1 MDEVPSDPATQFRR
15 RARITL
21 SSHSSSPS
29 PTQHDPLAL
38 TSGDGD
44 DRDENDAELRHSGN
58 SDNSSAQYR
67 SSLSYGQAVKRA
79 KHGMSTKSTADFD
92 SFLKASTLGE
102 HVTLLMATTLEVR
115 DMLAAREVV
124 AVEWKIPA
132 QLKANIKL
140 YSLAFLLS
148 PLIKS
153 YRGKAAESVLDV
165 MRELHITELPPTK
178 ETGQVETV
186 LTSIGSALTGM
197 RNVLKTKITESLK
210 LDSAT
215 RNIAALT
222 NTVIGKSRVKAT
234 LQLYICLAFIRF
246 HVVNYPDIEDEH
258 FWVRVDQTLEEW
270 RKDTTEVEL
279 NQTHNDMY
287 LADKELYGDLSASEF
302 RVTDIS
308 SIEGWQQ
315 DPDGYGGLV
324 ESEKCWVTDLQHVLL
339 AHPLAKP
346 DSKLVFNTFWSLP
359 RQLGVILVFFL
370 GVIRVIELKLL
381 GHLWWPTRWHRCHI
395 FIRNTKPKA
404 LSKSLVFNTQSLNAR
419 LKKGTPDYPL
429 GIMEYQKLMQSIFDT
444 HFSPLYTKEL
454 EALEQALKDSENQGA
469 AHMRCRQQVVPA
481 GQNHQGQGCQGANTA
496 PISPQVDIPSWMQ
509 PADMLAIMGD
519 TRTVTSTMQ
528 IARFGAIKNYFHNS
542 IYFSPVCGDWI
553 SIYTFFYKNNSL

>member
-44 DRDENDAELRHSGN
+44 DRDENDAKLRHSGN

-178 ETGQVETV
+178 ETGQ
-186 LTSIGSALTGM
+186 
-197 RNVLKTKITESLK
+197 ITESLK

-308 SIEGWQQ
+308 SIEGWQHSNDFYFGLNLGGAPAASAREGEQEQEEKVEEEKVEAEEDDEDEDEDEEDDAQ
-315 DPDGYGGLV
+315 DDEDTSSADKMNIGPGQAFAAASKTEPDPLSFA
-324 ESEKCWVTDLQHVLL
+324 EAMAPPFSEQW
-339 AHPLAKP
+339 AEAMR
-346 DSKLVFNTFWSLP
+346 SEYAS
-359 RQLGVILVFFL
+359 
-370 GVIRVIELKLL
+370 LL
-381 GHLWWPTRWHRCHI
+381 GKEVFEHINTLKRNQEARELPVAPRTIYYYILECVLSRPARSPTGLAPALVLAPRVMN
-395 FIRNTKPKA
+395 NT
-404 LSKSLVFNTQSLNAR
+404 
-419 LKKGTPDYPL
+419 
-429 GIMEYQKLMQSIFDT
+429 
-444 HFSPLYTKEL
+444 
-454 EALEQALKDSENQGA
+454 
-469 AHMRCRQQVVPA
+469 PA
-481 GQNHQGQGCQGANTA
+481 PTSMSTA
-496 PISPQVDIPSWMQ
+496 PSNP
-509 PADMLAIMGD
+509 
-519 TRTVTSTMQ
+519 
-528 IARFGAIKNYFHNS
+528 
-542 IYFSPVCGDWI
+542 
-553 SIYTFFYKNNSL
+553 